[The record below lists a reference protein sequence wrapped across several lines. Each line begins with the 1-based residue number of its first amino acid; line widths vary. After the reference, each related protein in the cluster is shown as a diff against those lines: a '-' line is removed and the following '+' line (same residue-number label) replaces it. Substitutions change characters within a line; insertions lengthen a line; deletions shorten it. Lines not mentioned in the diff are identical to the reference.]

1 MQIGFIDRCQQQDG
15 DFDRPHLRRE
25 IHPLRTARHRNQRC
39 GKVGNARVR
48 HGETGSDDRGEE
60 LLPLLDFARRQIEIQ
75 SGMVALES
83 GEQQSE
89 QFVAVR
95 ALHVAENVV
104 CRQEIVEMLLGLGHE
119 FLPPGRLAL
128 QCVYHIGRE

>member
-1 MQIGFIDRCQQQDG
+1 MGNIGLNVIGTVQIEELTVFVTVVET
-15 DFDRPHLRRE
+15 LARRD
-25 IHPLRTARHRNQRC
+25 
-39 GKVGNARVR
+39 GNA
-48 HGETGSDDRGEE
+48 D
-60 LLPLLDFARRQIEIQ
+60 PLLDFARRQIEIL

-104 CRQEIVEMLLGLGHE
+104 RRQEIVEMSQGLGHE
-119 FLPPGRLAL
+119 QIPPGRLAL
-128 QCVYHIGRE
+128 QSVDCFGQG